1 MATRP
6 YLVARRHL
14 ETNLTTTLLPNTL
27 STVGSWARFLAE
39 GLERKGVDSRQLFL
53 DAGINLEEAE
63 DPNVRFPV
71 EKMSLAWN
79 LAMERTADPCF
90 ALSLATDA
98 NPSMYNALGLSMI
111 SSRTLGEA
119 LHRSSRFSQ
128 VASEGASV
136 RVQER
141 DDGDVEMVFAMS
153 DLQQRVVTPH
163 AVEAFM
169 ATAMTI
175 LRGISR
181 QDLAPLAVHFRH
193 NREAHRGT
201 YEDFFGCPLV
211 FDAADYKV
219 VIPRAALDYKCNQ
232 ANPQL
237 ADSIDNWMSDY
248 LAGFETDSLS
258 TRVRRLLTEKLPDGE
273 FMQDAVASELAMSPR
288 SLQRGL
294 QKEGTNFKELLD
306 MTRQDLA
313 KNYIRENQ
321 LSLIEVCCLLGFS
334 DQSNF
339 TKAFKRWTGKTP
351 LSYRQDLPA

>member
-1 MATRP
+1 MDRP
-6 YLVARRHL
+6 AELREVLLAFLRAEADSPTEAERARAAL
-14 ETNLTTTLLPNTL
+14 
-27 STVGSWARFLAE
+27 
-39 GLERKGVDSRQLFL
+39 D
-53 DAGINLEEAE
+53 DAGKDEGWLGRDDVPSDAVFELFMLYRGGESLFDGLNLQALNWREI
-63 DPNVRFPV
+63 
-71 EKMSLAWN
+71 S
-79 LAMERTADPCF
+79 
-90 ALSLATDA
+90 LSLK
-98 NPSMYNALGLSMI
+98 
-111 SSRTLGEA
+111 
-119 LHRSSRFSQ
+119 
-128 VASEGASV
+128 
-136 RVQER
+136 
-141 DDGDVEMVFAMS
+141 

-175 LRGISR
+175 LRGISG

-201 YEDFFGCPLV
+201 YEEFFGCPLV
-211 FDAADYKV
+211 FDAPDYKV

-237 ADSIDNWMSDY
+237 ADSIDSWMSDY

-306 MTRQDLA
+306 MTRRDLA

-351 LSYRQDLPA
+351 LNYRQDLPA